1 MGKKNPCALLIND
14 IHVSKD
20 NVPEFQLNWNEALDV
35 CNRHG
40 IQEIIVGGDMWL
52 SRSSQ
57 TLSTIMAVRQAI
69 LKATKQNIF
78 VVIAEGNH
86 DLVDQEAMEGYNHV
100 FSDYQDV
107 EVIDDYAIYDISD
120 GVTLYVMSY
129 FPEKGSFTER
139 YEAMLKDGFDDT
151 KKNILYIHEGINGG
165 LAVPSDDELPAS
177 MFKPFDAVL
186 VGHYHNRKK
195 IDGTK
200 IEYIGAS
207 RQHNFGEDEEKGYTI
222 LYEDGSWEFI
232 KNQVNTRYKVIDID
246 IADVTEDFVKE
257 LQRMKQDG
265 RYKIK
270 VRIACKSKEAQTID
284 KQRLVDN
291 GANKIE
297 LVTEQTQVH
306 ITEGQSIS
314 KKFDKNG
321 IKQEYSDFCE
331 SRNIANVELGLQYLD
346 KIKAYVATE

>member
-1 MGKKNPCALLIND
+1 MTEKNPCALLIND

-20 NVPEFQLNWNEALDV
+20 NIPEFQLNWNEALDV

-40 IQEIIVGGDMWL
+40 IEEIIVGGDMWL

-86 DLVDQEAMEGYNHV
+86 CKVDQEAVEGYSHA
-100 FSDYQDV
+100 FSDYNNV
-107 EVIDDYAIYDISD
+107 EVIDDYAIYDLSD
-120 GVTLYVMSY
+120 DVVLYVMSY
-129 FPEKGSFTER
+129 FPEKGSFTKR
-139 YEAMLKDGFDDT
+139 YEAMLKDGFDTT
-151 KKNILYIHEGINGG
+151 KKNLLYIHEGINGG
-165 LAVPSDDELPAS
+165 LAVPSDDELPAQ
-177 MFKPFDAVL
+177 MFKAFDAVL

-222 LYEDGSWEFI
+222 LYEDGSYEFV
-232 KNQVNTRYKVIDID
+232 KNQVNTRYKVLDID
-246 IADVTEDFVKE
+246 IADMTEEFMQE
-257 LQRMKQDG
+257 LQQIKQDG
-265 RYKIK
+265 RYKVK
-270 VRIACKSKEAQTID
+270 VRISCKSKEAQTID
-284 KQRLVDN
+284 KQRLVDS
-291 GANKIE
+291 GASKIE

-306 ITEGQSIS
+306 VTEGQSIS

-346 KIKAYVATE
+346 KIKTVCGN